1 MNVQAIIFTKYGATF
16 LDVSSFRLT
25 FFGCSRKHIFFKQS
39 HFCTSQVYLLK
50 QVGQRQRQRQI
61 QRQRHVSGFISWSR
75 VGKLSSWRTPLF
87 AGNASASLRTF
98 FPPFISALAITSQ
111 LSRLLF
117 GSNLNWNIRPP
128 GFFCNLLDLGF
139 DAPEV
144 YSTKI
149 NWGLNCL
156 KISELEH
163 FVEYRFWLIRREK
176 GNCYESL
183 LSHAPISPLWTD
195 QDWHWA
201 KPRLA
206 KLPAFSILS
215 AKLTAN
221 HKLWLKLWLDNK
233 ICKKL
238 TLNHTGIR
246 VQPKYL
252 AEIKIQ

>member
-1 MNVQAIIFTKYGATF
+1 MAIIENQTQWLCLKAVNKWMCRQLFLPNMVQHCLWCLVLDSHF
-16 LDVSSFRLT
+16 LDVRIST
-25 FFGCSRKHIFFKQS
+25 FFQAITF
-39 HFCTSQVYLLK
+39 L
-50 QVGQRQRQRQI
+50 
-61 QRQRHVSGFISWSR
+61 HVSGFISWSR

-128 GFFCNLLDLGF
+128 PFFCNLLDLGF

-163 FVEYRFWLIRREK
+163 FCRIKILIDKKGK

-195 QDWHWA
+195 QGWHWA

-221 HKLWLKLWLDNK
+221 R
-233 ICKKL
+233 KL
-238 TLNHTGIR
+238 TANTM
-246 VQPKYL
+246 
-252 AEIKIQ
+252 IK

>member
-1 MNVQAIIFTKYGATF
+1 MNVQAIIFTKYGATLLGVSKLDSHF
-16 LDVSSFRLT
+16 LDVRWST
-25 FFGCSRKHIFFKQS
+25 FFSSNHIS
-39 HFCTSQVYLLK
+39 ARLQVYILK
-50 QVGQRQRQRQI
+50 RNGQRQRQRQ
-61 QRQRHVSGFISWSR
+61 RHVSGLISWSR

-128 GFFCNLLDLGF
+128 PFFCNLLDLGF

-195 QDWHWA
+195 QGWHWA

-233 ICKKL
+233 R
-238 TLNHTGIR
+238 N
-246 VQPKYL
+246 
-252 AEIKIQ
+252 

>member
-1 MNVQAIIFTKYGATF
+1 MVLVLDSHF
-16 LDVSSFRLT
+16 L
-25 FFGCSRKHIFFKQS
+25 CSRKHIFKFQAITFLHVSGLSPEAGWAKTKTKT
-39 HFCTSQVYLLK
+39 CLQVYVFM
-50 QVGQRQRQRQI
+50 QGGQRQR

-128 GFFCNLLDLGF
+128 PFFCNLLDLGF

-144 YSTKI
+144 YSTNI

-221 HKLWLKLWLDNK
+221 HKLGWIYD
-233 ICKKL
+233 
-238 TLNHTGIR
+238 
-246 VQPKYL
+246 
-252 AEIKIQ
+252 